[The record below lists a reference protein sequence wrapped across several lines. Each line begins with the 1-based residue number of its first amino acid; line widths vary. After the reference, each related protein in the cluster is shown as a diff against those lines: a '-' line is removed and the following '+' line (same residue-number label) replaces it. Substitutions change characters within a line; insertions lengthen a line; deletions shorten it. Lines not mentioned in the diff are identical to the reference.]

1 MKRRVIAGVVAALLL
16 IIIAVVVIVSRQ
28 RVRRHRYFR
37 AAPAEKPA
45 AAPIALGPIEQWS
58 GQFRALEVSGRW
70 GDLAKLLEE
79 PAKKYPPLQYLRA
92 RALIENNQPDAA
104 IQALAPFLAN
114 GNPFRDLALFHR
126 AEIEEGDPASR
137 DRQAL
142 IFGFA
147 SSLYRDQA
155 IDDEI
160 EYLTR
165 RADVNAFVAF
175 SSRIHVS
182 APTARRRDLD
192 AHLVELFVQ
201 RGEAGNALQKGLAL
215 LRGGTLDDPADLVS
229 RTLDHPELIRRMA
242 ADQQAMLGEA
252 FHNHRHFDRAVALL
266 SLALSGAPRSSAA
279 RPPGTAAL
287 HRDQLQFAIGRA
299 YFGDEKYA
307 QAQQAFMAGANS
319 TRDPKWK
326 ARFLF
331 HASRAAQLRGDDIAA
346 ERLMTATLSV
356 PALTEDHSS
365 ALTQRIRT
373 RLKQHRFAEARRDL
387 AVVRKNF
394 PRQHALVEASLAYAI
409 GMLGAGNSG
418 AAIVTLNSIPHNLL
432 DKFEPSE

>member
-1 MKRRVIAGVVAALLL
+1 MLGLLAYVAVVERGAVLRAFHAVGRAGLAVAALMA
-16 IIIAVVVIVSRQ
+16 ISSGSFIV
-28 RVRRHRYFR
+28 
-37 AAPAEKPA
+37 
-45 AAPIALGPIEQWS
+45 ALNHASVAHIL
-58 GQFRALEVSGRW
+58 FM
-70 GDLAKLLEE
+70 
-79 PAKKYPPLQYLRA
+79 
-92 RALIENNQPDAA
+92 
-104 IQALAPFLAN
+104 QALAPFLAN

-175 SSRIHVS
+175 SSRIHAS

-252 FHNHRHFDRAVALL
+252 D
-266 SLALSGAPRSSAA
+266 
-279 RPPGTAAL
+279 
-287 HRDQLQFAIGRA
+287 D
-299 YFGDEKYA
+299 K
-307 QAQQAFMAGANS
+307 AGN
-319 TRDPKWK
+319 TD
-326 ARFLF
+326 
-331 HASRAAQLRGDDIAA
+331 
-346 ERLMTATLSV
+346 
-356 PALTEDHSS
+356 
-365 ALTQRIRT
+365 
-373 RLKQHRFAEARRDL
+373 
-387 AVVRKNF
+387 
-394 PRQHALVEASLAYAI
+394 
-409 GMLGAGNSG
+409 LGADVAELREDSEGKMTNFHD
-418 AAIVTLNSIPHNLL
+418 VTQASIRFRRRGYGFYLAGL
-432 DKFEPSE
+432 GEPCDVNK